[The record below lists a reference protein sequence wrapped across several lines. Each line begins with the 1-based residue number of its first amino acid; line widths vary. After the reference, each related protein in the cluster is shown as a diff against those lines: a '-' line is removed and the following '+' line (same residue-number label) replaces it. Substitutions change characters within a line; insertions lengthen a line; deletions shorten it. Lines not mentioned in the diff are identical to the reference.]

1 MAPDKGPDVM
11 YSMGFSYG
19 VDLHLAYTGVGS
31 QCCLLVFLVL
41 VGFGIVFAGQSTGQD
56 RCNLLEISP
65 SGGW

>member
-31 QCCLLVFLVL
+31 ECCLLAFLVL
-41 VGFGIVFAGQSTGQD
+41 VGLGIVFSGPPTGRD
-56 RCNLLEISP
+56 RCYLLDLSP
-65 SGGW
+65 SGGL